1 MQTCLCQDNIHIVC
15 RDNSKYHKKEEKYK
29 RDMQIPG
36 FLGEKKKTSMTKEFP
51 FFKTCLFLF

>member
-1 MQTCLCQDNIHIVC
+1 MQTCLCRDNIHIVC
-15 RDNSKYHKKEEKYK
+15 RDNSKYHKKEKYK

-36 FLGEKKKTSMTKEFP
+36 FLGEKKTSMTKEFA

>member
-36 FLGEKKKTSMTKEFP
+36 FLGEKKKQA
-51 FFKTCLFLF
+51 